1 MRSWRTRITPYVRI
15 RGNPQSKTLLCPAEP
30 EQTDT
35 ARADITGV
43 NSRQRLADT
52 ARAAP
57 QPAEEGT
64 NPLGPD
70 PGRQEGADFFAQLT
84 GLLSPLTLTSSD
96 STSTSSAAGA
106 SRQPIGSFPTEPTTQ
121 ITPLVPPPGSPVA
134 SLRSLVASPGSP
146 VVPPT
151 SPVAPPGHPV
161 PPADTDMA
169 SQPTSTG
176 LSPEAIQHITQIVQ
190 AAIAQH
196 SRQHSGSQS
205 PPPDRHPDE
214 DGHLNTNRLRKNDRA
229 TDAPRCHGGRHTPF
243 QPVMALCD
251 RWGTIRDLARQTYNR
266 REDRRGPSRHPN
278 RDWQRSR
285 PFATQGRSQRFSGPG
300 YNKINNNSS
309 NTPPPAYQPLRDLP
323 QGPAPPPSAPFY
335 GNSGIPN
342 AKPTYDSGQNAFQ
355 KNNGYNN
362 HNNNYNSNRYSSN
375 NRFSSQANR
384 PQAQIAR
391 IHHQDGEHIIEP
403 GIGTEEPIDDWSEEL
418 CQHPD
423 EMYSPDDYFR
433 EVEVDATISPAEEL
447 AIQDRDVH
455 FLATASQSRHSRRR
469 STPPASYNTQNSVY
483 QPVLREQKQILADT
497 AQEVHHVTSSPS
509 ASLSLQDVSPRP
521 KTPLPII
528 TAADRTEDL
537 RPPAGVNWTYLR
549 FWVCPDPEQPGI
561 VHDVCADTGVAA
573 TLADETW
580 LARHYPNLAV
590 LRKPEPIHLK
600 ASAPSTTWRQS
611 TSAFPSTRPGTQV
624 DGTPAIANKVI
635 DATLVDDLKANML
648 LGIDTLGPLEAD
660 ILISQRRAVIQE
672 CNAMVAQKDTMIEPG
687 HMALVPVHH
696 HKAVHGVRYIFEP
709 RSRPDAT
716 MFAAMMEADTDH
728 VLFRNDSDKRI
739 QIPKL
744 KPGWEETLTQRPQ
757 GPNERKVIETT
768 TQDLLDKGK
777 LLRRRSL
784 AQRATLRHDRGNPP
798 RTEDETIV
806 RGPGPESGGGRT
818 ADAGTAKGRHG
829 RDAQRQR
836 DGGRIAAQAG
846 GEAGTRGI
854 GRTQHADHA
863 DPRRDSE
870 LRGA

>member
-1 MRSWRTRITPYVRI
+1 
-15 RGNPQSKTLLCPAEP
+15 
-30 EQTDT
+30 
-35 ARADITGV
+35 
-43 NSRQRLADT
+43 
-52 ARAAP
+52 
-57 QPAEEGT
+57 
-64 NPLGPD
+64 
-70 PGRQEGADFFAQLT
+70 
-84 GLLSPLTLTSSD
+84 
-96 STSTSSAAGA
+96 
-106 SRQPIGSFPTEPTTQ
+106 
-121 ITPLVPPPGSPVA
+121 
-134 SLRSLVASPGSP
+134 
-146 VVPPT
+146 
-151 SPVAPPGHPV
+151 
-161 PPADTDMA
+161 
-169 SQPTSTG
+169 
-176 LSPEAIQHITQIVQ
+176 
-190 AAIAQH
+190 
-196 SRQHSGSQS
+196 
-205 PPPDRHPDE
+205 
-214 DGHLNTNRLRKNDRA
+214 
-229 TDAPRCHGGRHTPF
+229 
-243 QPVMALCD
+243 MALCD

-469 STPPASYNTQNSVY
+469 STPP
-483 QPVLREQKQILADT
+483 
-497 AQEVHHVTSSPS
+497 
-509 ASLSLQDVSPRP
+509 
-521 KTPLPII
+521 
-528 TAADRTEDL
+528 EDL

-672 CNAMVAQKDTMIEPG
+672 CNAMV
-687 HMALVPVHH
+687 VP
-696 HKAVHGVRYIFEP
+696 
-709 RSRPDAT
+709 
-716 MFAAMMEADTDH
+716 MMTW
-728 VLFRNDSDKRI
+728 V
-739 QIPKL
+739 
-744 KPGWEETLTQRPQ
+744 
-757 GPNERKVIETT
+757 
-768 TQDLLDKGK
+768 
-777 LLRRRSL
+777 
-784 AQRATLRHDRGNPP
+784 
-798 RTEDETIV
+798 
-806 RGPGPESGGGRT
+806 
-818 ADAGTAKGRHG
+818 
-829 RDAQRQR
+829 
-836 DGGRIAAQAG
+836 
-846 GEAGTRGI
+846 
-854 GRTQHADHA
+854 
-863 DPRRDSE
+863 
-870 LRGA
+870 